1 LNRLGRSPLPYSL
14 DRAELQFWNAF
25 SVTQSATANRM
36 STSATNL
43 PASSVK
49 PPSGRWS
56 WLTLAILLALI
67 GLPLAAQYLPAE
79 RARWTEA
86 RAVEAQLRGELPEA
100 VRLMESAVE
109 ASPEDR
115 SLKLRLAEILQEAG
129 QADKSVEL
137 CDELLKLTGNPQL
150 VASIGGAGYLS
161 RLYVCKVYS
170 ELQRGNYQT
179 SLEFTHKR
187 EALSDRS
194 GQSLE
199 GLNSLA
205 YIRGVTGLELDQA
218 VWCIEEIQKRFRRL
232 PDAKLSRPTSLP
244 LQALTAGAMLSRR
257 FQRQGDLLPLINGS
271 LRELEE
277 LQPGLERNLIL
288 SAAREI
294 FFLAQ
299 KQLPDRELA
308 FDERL
313 RLASL
318 QQDRAC
324 LLLLRALLRE
334 DLGERDAS
342 LADRRA
348 ARQLGS
354 DEARWL
360 GELLSDSE
368 YLQFAETT
376 SNLLDTEACVR
387 LKLART
393 DEQRQQVLKLFD
405 LAIAVD
411 EIVQLG
417 WESDLPNQIQ
427 LNQDLRAWQRSV
439 ARGLAVKL
447 RHRRE
452 VLESLGLSDQ
462 AASDA
467 ERIKQLGFDRQEIL
481 F

>member
-1 LNRLGRSPLPYSL
+1 
-14 DRAELQFWNAF
+14 
-25 SVTQSATANRM
+25 M

-49 PPSGRWS
+49 PPNGRWS

-100 VRLMESAVE
+100 VRFMETAVE

-129 QADKSVEL
+129 QADKSVEI

-150 VASIGGAGYLS
+150 VASTGGAGYLS

-170 ELQRGNYQT
+170 ELQRGNFQT

-187 EALSDRS
+187 EALSDRP

-218 VWCIEEIQKRFRRL
+218 EWCIEEVQKRFRRL

-277 LQPGLERNLIL
+277 LQPGLEQNLVL
-288 SAAREI
+288 AAAREI

-318 QQDRAC
+318 KQDRAC
-324 LLLLRALLRE
+324 LLLLRALLRD
-334 DLGERDAS
+334 DLGEREAS

-348 ARQLGS
+348 ARELGS
-354 DEARWL
+354 DETRWL
-360 GELLSDSE
+360 SELLSDSD

-387 LKLART
+387 LKVART
-393 DEQRQQVLKLFD
+393 DEQRQQVLKLLD

-427 LNQDLRAWQRSV
+427 LNQDLRAWQRNV

-462 AASDA
+462 AATDA
-467 ERIKQLGFDRQEIL
+467 ERIKQLGFDREEIL

>member
-1 LNRLGRSPLPYSL
+1 
-14 DRAELQFWNAF
+14 
-25 SVTQSATANRM
+25 M
-36 STSATNL
+36 
-43 PASSVK
+43 
-49 PPSGRWS
+49 
-56 WLTLAILLALI
+56 AILLALI

-86 RAVEAQLRGELPEA
+86 RAVEAQFQGQLPEA
-100 VRLMESAVE
+100 LRLMETAVE

-115 SLKLRLAEILQEAG
+115 SLKLRLAEFLQEAG
-129 QADKSVEL
+129 QPDKAVEI
-137 CDELLKLTGNPQL
+137 CDELLKLTANPQL

-170 ELQRGNYQT
+170 ELQRGNGPVA
-179 SLEFTHKR
+179 LEYTHKR
-187 EALSDRS
+187 ENLSDRP
-194 GQSLE
+194 GQTLE

-218 VWCIEEIQKRFRRL
+218 QWCIAEIQKRFRRL
-232 PDAKLSRPTSLP
+232 PDAKLSRPTNLT
-244 LQALTAGAMLSRR
+244 LQALTAGAVLSRR
-257 FQRQGDLLPLINGS
+257 FQRQGDLLPLINSS
-271 LRELEE
+271 LREAEE
-277 LQPGLERNLIL
+277 LQPELERKLML
-288 SAAREI
+288 AAARET
-294 FFLAQ
+294 FFLDE

-324 LLLLRALLRE
+324 LLLLRALLRD
-334 DLGERDAS
+334 DLGEREAS

-348 ARQLGS
+348 ARDLGC
-354 DEARWL
+354 DESRWL
-360 GELLSDSE
+360 SELLSDSE
-368 YLQFAETT
+368 NLQFAETA

-387 LKLART
+387 MKAARTEEQKLESLKLL
-393 DEQRQQVLKLFD
+393 DV
-405 LAIAVD
+405 AIAVD
-411 EIVQLG
+411 EIVRLG

-427 LNQDLRAWQRSV
+427 LSQDLRAWQRNV

-452 VLESLGLSDQ
+452 ILESLGLSEQ
-462 AASDA
+462 AAADA
-467 ERIKQLGFDRQEIL
+467 ERIKQLGFDREEIL

>member
-1 LNRLGRSPLPYSL
+1 
-14 DRAELQFWNAF
+14 
-25 SVTQSATANRM
+25 M
-36 STSATNL
+36 
-43 PASSVK
+43 
-49 PPSGRWS
+49 PPRGRWS

-86 RAVEAQLRGELPEA
+86 RAVEAQLQGQWAEA
-100 VRLMESAVE
+100 IRLMESAVE

-115 SLKLRLAEILQEAG
+115 SLKLRLAEFLQEAG
-129 QADKSVEL
+129 QPNEAVEM
-137 CDELLKLTGNPQL
+137 CDDLLKLTSNPHL
-150 VASIGGAGYLS
+150 VASNGGAGYLS

-170 ELQRGNYQT
+170 ELQRGNGQVA
-179 SLEFTHKR
+179 LEYTLKR
-187 EALSDRS
+187 EDLSERP

-205 YIRGVTGLELDQA
+205 YIRGVTGLELDKA
-218 VWCIEEIQKRFRRL
+218 EWCITEIQKRFRRL
-232 PDAKLSRPTSLP
+232 PDAKLSRPTNLT

-257 FQRQGDLLPLINGS
+257 FQRQGDLLPLINAR
-271 LRELEE
+271 LRELEDA
-277 LQPGLERNLIL
+277 QPAMERTLVL
-288 SAAREI
+288 AAAREI
-294 FFLAQ
+294 FFLKE
-299 KQLPDRELA
+299 KQLPERELA

-318 QQDRAC
+318 QQDWAC
-324 LLLLRALLRE
+324 LLLLRALLRD
-334 DLGERDAS
+334 DLGEREAS

-348 ARQLGS
+348 ARELGI
-354 DEARWL
+354 DESKWL
-360 GELLSDSE
+360 SELLSDSE
-368 YLQFAETT
+368 NLQFAETT

-387 LKLART
+387 MKAARSNV
-393 DEQRQQVLKLFD
+393 QRQQALQLLDV
-405 LAIAVD
+405 AIAVD

-427 LNQDLRAWQRSV
+427 LSQDLRAWQRSV

-452 VLESLGLSDQ
+452 VLVSLGLNEQ
-462 AASDA
+462 AVADA
-467 ERIKQLGFDRQEIL
+467 DRIKQLGFPREEIL